1 MNTAQTIAK
10 NAGILYIARI
20 ITLSLSLIFTIYI
33 ARYLG
38 DVDFGKYSFA
48 VAFTA
53 LFGIFIHLGLDI
65 LITRDV
71 SRDKSKASKYLGN
84 ISIIRVLSSI
94 IIFILIIITINLM
107 NYPSDTITVVYIFGL
122 YVIFTSFANIFKST
136 FCAFEKMEYQ
146 AIIEIIER
154 IIIVS
159 LGMFVLFSGYGLIEI
174 ASVFLLGGIFDVI
187 SSFLICSKKFV
198 KPKFEI
204 DLNFWRRSIKEAYPF
219 LLALTFVMIFFRI
232 DTIMLSVMKGDA
244 VVGWYSAAYTL
255 VIGLGIISGPL
266 LSAIFPVMSRF
277 FNSSKE
283 ALQTVYERVFRYL
296 FMIGLPIAVGTTLL
310 ADKIIPLVYGE
321 QYINSIIALQILVW
335 AQLFVFLNNTTGN
348 VLNSINEQK
357 MNMKIAAIGAVTNVI
372 LNLILIPDFSYIGA
386 GISTVITEGLV
397 LILCYRFL
405 SNRLCSLPLLRIG
418 IKPLLAALL
427 FGCFIFYFKWI
438 NLFLLVLL
446 SIILYLSM
454 LYVTKAFT
462 KEDVNLFRQLMAGTT
477 K

>member
-1 MNTAQTIAK
+1 MNTAQTITK
-10 NAGILYIARI
+10 NAGVLYIARI

-107 NYPSDTITVVYIFGL
+107 NYPSDTITIVYIFGL

-159 LGMFVLFSGYGLIEI
+159 LGMFVLFSGYGLIEM
-174 ASVFLLGGIFDVI
+174 ASVFLLGGIFDVLF
-187 SSFLICSKKFV
+187 SFMICNKKFV

-204 DLNFWRRSIKEAYPF
+204 DLNFWRQSIKEAYPF
-219 LLALTFVMIFFRI
+219 LLALTFVMIYFRI

-266 LSAIFPVMSRF
+266 LSAVFPVMSRF
-277 FNSSKE
+277 FNSSKK
-283 ALQTVYERVFRYL
+283 ALQMIYEKLFRYL
-296 FMIGLPIAVGTTLL
+296 FMVGLPIAIGTTLL
-310 ADKIIPLVYGE
+310 ADKIILLVYGE
-321 QYINSIIALQILVW
+321 QYLNSIIALQILIW

-357 MNMKIAAIGAVTNVI
+357 MNMKIVAIGAATNVI
-372 LNLILIPDFSYIGA
+372 LNLILIPNFSYIGA
-386 GISTVITEGLV
+386 GIATVITEFFAAFAGVIYISKKGYVLRLSKDITKIVIASIIMGL
-397 LILCYRFL
+397 
-405 SNRLCSLPLLRIG
+405 
-418 IKPLLAALL
+418 
-427 FGCFIFYFKWI
+427 FIFNFCNM
-438 NLFLLVLL
+438 NLFFIILL
-446 SIILYLSM
+446 SIIIYLGV
-454 LYVTKAFT
+454 LCLIGGIV
-462 KEDVNLFRQLMAGTT
+462 KEDMKMIKSLIFGG
-477 K
+477 